1 MLILSFVLIGWG
13 AASLEFTST
22 GGVVVGVCSLALA
35 LQGAVVLPME
45 FDASTRAQRMLREAG
60 LIDESEAEPIRE
72 LLRVA
77 VMTYIANEGRRWIY
91 VVVVAGM
98 TLWMAGQQF

>member
-1 MLILSFVLIGWG
+1 
-13 AASLEFTST
+13 
-22 GGVVVGVCSLALA
+22 
-35 LQGAVVLPME
+35 
-45 FDASTRAQRMLREAG
+45 

-72 LLRVA
+72 LLRLA